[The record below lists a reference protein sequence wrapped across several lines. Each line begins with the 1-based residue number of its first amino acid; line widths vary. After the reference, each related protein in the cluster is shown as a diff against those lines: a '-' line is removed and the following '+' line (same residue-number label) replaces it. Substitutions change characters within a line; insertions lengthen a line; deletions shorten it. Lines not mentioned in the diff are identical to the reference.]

1 MSPTNAKNRRR
12 KTKSGSKSKSHSL
25 QSKNNFE
32 STSKSSSHQQ
42 GAILDYDVTSS
53 IFSNLKSKSSRKML
67 AEAIR
72 SARAGDPVAVSSALY
87 PIDYG
92 VSYGI
97 FNYFQ
102 TNSVRKLIADIVTL
116 SGNRISLIEYF
127 NTYILDSCD
136 VMFLVSS
143 SMYGGGCCF
152 SIVIV
157 Y

>member
-1 MSPTNAKNRRR
+1 
-12 KTKSGSKSKSHSL
+12 
-25 QSKNNFE
+25 
-32 STSKSSSHQQ
+32 
-42 GAILDYDVTSS
+42 
-53 IFSNLKSKSSRKML
+53 ML

-116 SGNRISLIEYF
+116 SGNRVYPSLNMCGISMQ
-127 NTYILDSCD
+127 ILDPCD
-136 VMFLVSS
+136 VMFLVS
-143 SMYGGGCCF
+143 
-152 SIVIV
+152 
-157 Y
+157 